1 MDATLTM
8 PVGAQLLV
16 NINDIS
22 MLKDIKKAISMVK
35 GVVSVKTQ
43 KPKPSLYD
51 PETGECLNEETMK
64 VIENVRSGKEQCT
77 TYSSFEEFEKSMRAL

>member
-1 MDATLTM
+1 MDSTLTM

-43 KPKPSLYD
+43 KPKPSLFD

-64 VIENVRSGKEQCT
+64 VIENVRCGKEQCT
-77 TYSSFEEFEKSMRAL
+77 TYSSFEEFEKAMRAL